1 MRAQTRFRRYRRRQV
16 SFSCIALP
24 DTFSVVRT
32 TSDPIFMI
40 YAPGVIFG
48 GTEGVGS
55 RFHVVALSDS
65 CSVVPRASGP
75 VFIFCTPELIFDS
88 TEGVGSRFFVLR
100 SLTRFRRFRGR
111 LVPFSSFACPGSFSA
126 VLRASGPVF
135 MFCAPGHIFGGLE
148 GDGSRFHVL
157 RAGASFWRYRWRRV
171 PFSSFAL
178 PDMFLKVRRAS
189 GPFYMFCAP

>member
-1 MRAQTRFRRYRRRQV
+1 MFCATRLVFGGTEGVGSRIQVLRAQTHFRVFMFCATGHVFGGAEGVVSCFHVFASGLVFGGTMGVGSRFHVMRAQTRFRRYRRRQV

-65 CSVVPRASGP
+65 FSVVPRA
-75 VFIFCTPELIFDS
+75 
-88 TEGVGSRFFVLR
+88 
-100 SLTRFRRFRGR
+100 
-111 LVPFSSFACPGSFSA
+111 
-126 VLRASGPVF
+126 
-135 MFCAPGHIFGGLE
+135 
-148 GDGSRFHVL
+148 
-157 RAGASFWRYRWRRV
+157 
-171 PFSSFAL
+171 
-178 PDMFLKVRRAS
+178 
-189 GPFYMFCAP
+189 